1 MFYGREK
8 ENRKI
13 YYNLFYMFK
22 KLKEKI
28 SIKKKEVKKAAFLA
42 AVAYVYDKITNRK
55 KLKKKEY
62 IDGVE
67 YEVNQKKKKFV
78 YE

>member
-1 MFYGREK
+1 
-8 ENRKI
+8 
-13 YYNLFYMFK
+13 MFK

-28 SIKKKEVKKAAFLA
+28 NTKKRNMKKAAFLA
-42 AVAYVYDKITNRK
+42 AVAYIYDKVANRK

-67 YEVNQKKKKFV
+67 YEVEEKNSLV
-78 YE
+78 

>member
-1 MFYGREK
+1 
-8 ENRKI
+8 
-13 YYNLFYMFK
+13 MFK

-42 AVAYVYDKITNRK
+42 AVAYIYDKVAGRK

-62 IDGVE
+62 LDDVE
-67 YEVNQKKKKFV
+67 YEVEEKKK
-78 YE
+78 

>member
-1 MFYGREK
+1 MLKCLNNNMFS
-8 ENRKI
+8 
-13 YYNLFYMFK
+13 

-28 SIKKKEVKKAAFLA
+28 NIKKKKVKKAAFLA
-42 AVAYVYDKITNRK
+42 VASYLYDKVSGRK

-67 YEVNQKKKKFV
+67 YEVEEKEKEK
-78 YE
+78 

>member
-1 MFYGREK
+1 
-8 ENRKI
+8 
-13 YYNLFYMFK
+13 MFK

-28 SIKKKEVKKAAFLA
+28 NIKKRNMKRAAFLA
-42 AVAYVYDKITNRK
+42 AITYVYDKIANRK

-67 YEVNQKKKKFV
+67 YKVEEKNK
-78 YE
+78 